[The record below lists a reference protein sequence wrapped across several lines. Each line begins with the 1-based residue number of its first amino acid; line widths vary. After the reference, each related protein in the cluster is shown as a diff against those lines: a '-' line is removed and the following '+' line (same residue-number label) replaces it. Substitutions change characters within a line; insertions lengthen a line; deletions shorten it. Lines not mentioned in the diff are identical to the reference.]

1 MTFGHKSVL
10 LAESIDL
17 LKVDG
22 GKGVFVDATLGLGGH
37 SEEILR
43 RLSPEGRL
51 IGLDLDDRNLA
62 DARERL
68 KGSGN
73 FKAVKSNFRDLD
85 VVLQNEGIAEIDGI
99 LFDLGVSSAHFDD
112 ASRGFSFS
120 KDAPLDMRLDP
131 KAQLTAYD
139 VVNSYKRQDLER
151 VIRDYGEE
159 YKYKRIAD
167 FIINRRPIESTAK
180 LAEIAA
186 LAKRGMKE
194 KINPATQLFQAVRIE
209 VNDELNAMKEALE
222 KALAILKSGGV
233 IAVISFHSLEDRIVK
248 RYFAME
254 ASDCICENK
263 RMPCMCGHVKRIN
276 LLTKKAIIPGEAETS
291 ENPRSRSAKLR
302 AAVKI

>member
-10 LAESIDL
+10 LAESVDL
-17 LKVDG
+17 LKVNG
-22 GKGVFVDATLGLGGH
+22 SKGVFVDATLGLGGH

-62 DARERL
+62 DAQERL
-68 KGSGN
+68 KISGN
-73 FKAVKSNFRDLD
+73 FKAIKSNFRDLD

-99 LFDLGVSSAHFDD
+99 LFDLGVSSTHFDD

-131 KAQLTAYD
+131 KARLTAYD

-159 YKYKRIAD
+159 YKFKRIAD
-167 FIINRRPIESTAK
+167 FIINRRPIESTGK

-209 VNDELNAMKEALE
+209 VNDELNALKEALE
-222 KALAILKSGGV
+222 KALVSLKSGGV

-248 RYFAME
+248 RYFARE
-254 ASDCICENK
+254 ASDCVCENK

-276 LLTKKAIIPGEAETS
+276 LLTKKAIIPGEAETAQ
-291 ENPRSRSAKLR
+291 NPRARSAKLR

>member
-1 MTFGHKSVL
+1 MSFSHKSVL
-10 LAESIDL
+10 LAESVEL

-43 RLSPEGRL
+43 RLTPEGKL
-51 IGLDLDDRNLA
+51 IGIDCDDRNLA
-62 DARERL
+62 EVSERL
-68 KGSGN
+68 KGRKN
-73 FKAVKSNFRDLD
+73 FRAVKANFRDLD
-85 VVLQNEGIAEIDGI
+85 IVLRNEGITEIDGI

-112 ASRGFSFS
+112 AERGFSFS

-131 KAQLTAYD
+131 QAPLTAHD

-151 VIRDYGEE
+151 VIKEYGEE

-167 FIINRRPIESTAK
+167 FIINRRPVETTIK

-194 KINPATQLFQAVRIE
+194 KINPATQLFQAIRIE
-209 VNDELNAMKEALE
+209 VNDELNALKAALE
-222 KALAILKSGGV
+222 KSIAALKSGGV

-263 RMPCMCGHVKRIN
+263 RMPCMCGHIKKID

-291 ENPRSRSAKLR
+291 ENPRARSAKLR